1 MSEQAK
7 ILAEMQSLIMDI
19 LKSGAATPA
28 QGDRLDAL
36 EELMLQQKCY
46 EAVKN
51 TECSYL
57 GEEIANLFFNEMF
70 TEAIEKMYVSKITPE
85 DFFAFAEYHYEDE
98 EDTEMF
104 TSSFVEDVKKSY
116 KLKDGN

>member
-7 ILAEMQSLIMDI
+7 ILAEMQQLIMNI
-19 LKSGAATPA
+19 LKDGSATVA
-28 QGDRLDAL
+28 EGDRLDEL
-36 EELMLQQKCY
+36 EDLMMQQKCY

-51 TECSYL
+51 EDSNYL
-57 GEEIANLFFNEMF
+57 GEEIANLFFNEKL
-70 TEAIEKMYVSKITPE
+70 TEAIDKMYMSKITPE

-104 TSSFVEDVKKSY
+104 TSSFIEDVTKNY
-116 KLKDGN
+116 RLKDGN